1 MATSFCEKPTKIRER
16 LNSSGSDDFE
26 KDFPLEADRQS

>member
-1 MATSFCEKPTKIRER
+1 MAASFCEKSTEIKER

-26 KDFPLEADRQS
+26 KDFPLEADRKS

>member
-1 MATSFCEKPTKIRER
+1 MVASFCEKPTKIRER
-16 LNSSGSDDFE
+16 LNSSGSDDL